1 MTRNPYNPTCSRT
14 LEGYREFLKNH
25 KPSSPEEEKLLNDT
39 LEILSRKSNAKTL
52 GKADKVTDCKRY
64 NSQSLDHSKVSREI
78 CENPVLKDLSGNS
91 CKVLLFVISCISQDS
106 LIAFTNN
113 TLSEV
118 LGMTRQTVSKSIQE
132 LIDNHVIKC
141 IVKGNSPRLQE
152 SSIYELSD
160 EWATV
165 GKRAIKKLKPDL
177 HSDFNLVECKRSFD
191 VYDDYDDDIR
201 QVTSRYYE
209 IRLT

>member
-1 MTRNPYNPTCSRT
+1 MTRNPYNPACSRT

-25 KPSSPEEEKLLNDT
+25 KPSSTEEEKLLNDT
-39 LEILSRKSNAKTL
+39 LEILSRKSNSKTL
-52 GKADKVTDCKRY
+52 LKADKVTDCKRY
-64 NSQSLDHSKVSREI
+64 NSQSLEHSKVSREI
-78 CENPVLKDLSGNS
+78 FENPLLRELSGNA
-91 CKVLLFVISCISQDS
+91 CKTLLLIISCISQDS
-106 LIAFTNN
+106 LIGFTSV

-118 LGMTRQTVSKSIQE
+118 LGMSRPTTVKAIQE
-132 LIDNHVIKC
+132 LLDKNVIKC
-141 IVKGNSPRLQE
+141 IVRGKTHKLQE

-165 GKRAIKKLKPDL
+165 GKRAIKKLKPECK
-177 HSDFNLVECKRSFD
+177 SDFNLIECKRSFD